1 MDLDNISFGDR
12 VAENESDKLSNYFI
26 STQQW
31 HSLYSGK
38 SDVIFGAKGSGK
50 SALYTLLLKRNK
62 EFFDKNTILVSVE
75 RPTGKTVFSDINDE
89 PPTAENEFVTLW
101 KVYFIQLIINW
112 LIENGRCHGIAR
124 EIADKLVTAGLIEE
138 KNTLRRLVNMAKSF
152 AKKLT
157 DVQSLEGGATLEGGV
172 TGKITFRTPDGQ
184 MKRDGYSSL
193 DELLEQLNDFLTEEK
208 LTFWLL
214 CDRLDVA
221 FDQSINLEKN
231 ALRAL
236 FKVYRDLEEFD
247 CIFLKIFLRDDIW
260 KRITDDGFR
269 EASHIT
275 RTNTIEWSSK
285 NLMNLIV
292 MRVLENKELV
302 KALGVDAN
310 EIKSDHQKQ
319 IDFYYTLFPKQVDVG
334 ERQSDTFDWVLSRVR
349 DGLGKVAPRELIHFY
364 NEMLL
369 QEQREKDISNNKIEP
384 PNIVS
389 RAAIKNSTLEVS
401 KVRLEQTIFA
411 EYPDLK
417 DSILLLENQKAEH
430 SISSISAVWQKN
442 EQETIEIATKLSEI
456 GFFDLRS
463 FKNDSLLKIPFIYR
477 PYLKIVQGKAF

>member
-1 MDLDNISFGDR
+1 
-12 VAENESDKLSNYFI
+12 
-26 STQQW
+26 
-31 HSLYSGK
+31 
-38 SDVIFGAKGSGK
+38 
-50 SALYTLLLKRNK
+50 
-62 EFFDKNTILVSVE
+62 
-75 RPTGKTVFSDINDE
+75 
-89 PPTAENEFVTLW
+89 
-101 KVYFIQLIINW
+101 
-112 LIENGRCHGIAR
+112 
-124 EIADKLVTAGLIEE
+124 
-138 KNTLRRLVNMAKSF
+138 
-152 AKKLT
+152 
-157 DVQSLEGGATLEGGV
+157 
-172 TGKITFRTPDGQ
+172 
-184 MKRDGYSSL
+184 
-193 DELLEQLNDFLTEEK
+193 
-208 LTFWLL
+208 
-214 CDRLDVA
+214 

-292 MRVLENKELV
+292 MRALENKELIE
-302 KALGVDAN
+302 ALGVDAN

-369 QEQREKDISNNKIEP
+369 QEQREKDISNNKVEP

>member
-1 MDLDNISFGDR
+1 
-12 VAENESDKLSNYFI
+12 
-26 STQQW
+26 
-31 HSLYSGK
+31 
-38 SDVIFGAKGSGK
+38 
-50 SALYTLLLKRNK
+50 
-62 EFFDKNTILVSVE
+62 
-75 RPTGKTVFSDINDE
+75 
-89 PPTAENEFVTLW
+89 
-101 KVYFIQLIINW
+101 
-112 LIENGRCHGIAR
+112 
-124 EIADKLVTAGLIEE
+124 
-138 KNTLRRLVNMAKSF
+138 MAKSF

-157 DVQSLEGGATLEGGV
+157 DLQSVEGGATLDGGV

-184 MKRDGYSSL
+184 MKKEGYSSL
-193 DELLEQLNDFLTEEK
+193 DELLEQLNNFLTEEK

-292 MRVLENKELV
+292 MRALENKELIE
-302 KALGVDAN
+302 AFGVDSN
-310 EIKSDHQKQ
+310 EIKADHQKQ

-349 DGLGKVAPRELIHFY
+349 DGL
-364 NEMLL
+364 
-369 QEQREKDISNNKIEP
+369 
-384 PNIVS
+384 
-389 RAAIKNSTLEVS
+389 NSC
-401 KVRLEQTIFA
+401 A
-411 EYPDLK
+411 
-417 DSILLLENQKAEH
+417 
-430 SISSISAVWQKN
+430 
-442 EQETIEIATKLSEI
+442 
-456 GFFDLRS
+456 
-463 FKNDSLLKIPFIYR
+463 
-477 PYLKIVQGKAF
+477 